1 MIPLAFGLISL
12 STAYLTWSLRLARMA
27 ETLWAMAAAG
37 AVTVFLI
44 RPNPFPEVAIWAA
57 ITFAVCVLD
66 GRETRGAQLVYAG
79 ITGFLLGHT
88 PPYLHQFLTEHA
100 PTFTAGVPY
109 VVVAMTLASGLTLA
123 GISCASV
130 ALAACTL
137 ALGTI
142 GTPVIGGAILSLC
155 ILAVVAGRARVALPV
170 LALLTLPSLDLIG
183 QMT

>member
-1 MIPLAFGLISL
+1 MIPLAAGLIGVSA
-12 STAYLTWSLRLARMA
+12 AYLTCSLRLTRMA
-27 ETLWAMAAAG
+27 EALWTMASAG

-44 RPNPFPEVAIWAA
+44 HPNPFPEVAIWAA

-66 GRETRGAQLVYAG
+66 GRDSRGAQLVYAG

-88 PPYLHQFLTEHA
+88 NPYLHHFLTENA

-109 VVVAMTLASGLTLA
+109 VVVAVTLASGLALT
-123 GISCASV
+123 GISGAAA

-155 ILAVVAGRARVALPV
+155 ILAVVAGRARVALPA

>member
-1 MIPLAFGLISL
+1 MIPLAAGLIGV
-12 STAYLTWSLRLARMA
+12 STAYLTCSLRLTRMA
-27 ETLWAMAAAG
+27 GTLWTMASAG

-44 RPNPFPEVAIWAA
+44 HPNPFPEVAIWAA

-66 GRETRGAQLVYAG
+66 GRDTHGAQLVYAG

-88 PPYLHQFLTEHA
+88 NPYLHQFLTEHA
-100 PTFTAGVPY
+100 PAFTEGAPY
-109 VVVAMTLASGLTLA
+109 VIVAVTLASGLALA
-123 GISCASV
+123 GISGAAV

-137 ALGTI
+137 ALGAI
-142 GTPVIGGAILSLC
+142 GTPVISGAIPSLC
-155 ILAVVAGRARVALPV
+155 ILAVVAGRARVALPA